1 MAPFQIGVM
10 LENVQLSDIT
20 GIDVFG
26 NLSTEYIKVVTDE
39 FDIPGMMPLAT
50 DMKFHYISS
59 KLEQTLMTPSL
70 VVQPTVTYE
79 DAPRDLDILIIG
91 GPSLHQRPA
100 AADIFLKEASKETK
114 IIMTTCIGSLW
125 LASSGVLDG
134 KRATTNRG
142 ALPLAK
148 KLYPKV
154 EWIDQRWVVDGKY
167 WTAGGAGAGMPI
179 FTKRFHNVTELKY

>member
-10 LENVQLSDIT
+10 LETVQLSDIT

-26 NLSTEYIKVVTDE
+26 NLSPEYVKVVTDD
-39 FDIPGMMPLAT
+39 FDVPNMMPFAT
-50 DMKFHYISS
+50 EMKFHYISS
-59 KLEQTLMTPSL
+59 NLEHTKMTPSL

-79 DAPRDLDILIIG
+79 SCPRDLDILIIG
-91 GPSLHQRPA
+91 GPSLHHRPA
-100 AADIFLKEASKETK
+100 AADTFLKEASKETK

-134 KRATTNRG
+134 KSATTNRG

-154 EWIDQRWVVDGKY
+154 EWMDQRWVVDGKY
-167 WTAGGAGAGMPI
+167 WTAGGAGAGMSI
-179 FTKRFHNVTELKY
+179 FAKKLNAMTAFNY